1 MSLYKKSKSEKIQ
14 EVGGMMAQ
22 SSAFNS
28 TLKLS
33 GTQWAAILA
42 SLDDEEALEDA
53 LLIVQEEQAAYR
65 ELEKEES
72 RKKTT
77 NKARFKQRHER
88 LIMKSLELIKDQP
101 KQ

>member
-1 MSLYKKSKSEKIQ
+1 MVLRKKNKEKRVEKIG
-14 EVGGMMAQ
+14 EMIAE
-22 SSAFNS
+22 SDAFNS
-28 TLKLS
+28 TLQLS
-33 GTQWAAILA
+33 AKQWTGILE
-42 SLDDEEALEDA
+42 SLDDEEALDDA

-88 LIMKSLELIKDQP
+88 LIMKSLELLKDQP